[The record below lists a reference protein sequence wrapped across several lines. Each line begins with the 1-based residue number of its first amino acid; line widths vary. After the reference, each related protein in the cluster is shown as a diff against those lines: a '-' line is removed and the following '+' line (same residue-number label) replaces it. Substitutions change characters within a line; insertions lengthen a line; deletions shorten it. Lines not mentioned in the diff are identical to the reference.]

1 MSRSTLDTS
10 PDFHIRLLDQLL
22 AVIPHVLPPDVI
34 SFPVLWHT
42 DLHGANI
49 MVKPEDTPDVVG
61 FLDWQGMSIAPLF
74 MQSVFAKFVRY
85 TGDDRIV
92 IPPGIQVP
100 ALPPDF
106 EQYPEDEKADI
117 KHHRR
122 MAILHKCYEAKIIYN
137 SPLQH
142 AVHEYPHME
151 HLLPPFY
158 SASRTWYEGAHHL
171 FQYLVEIQNNWDE
184 IAPPGIPFPCR
195 FDKQDM
201 EQHQREYGRLK
212 AYDDEVCRLA
222 KELDIEGDGWVS
234 NERYEEVKGKCDEL
248 QRHWDVNGKGGLFP
262 FQDGAPSW
270 FLS

>member
-22 AVIPHVLPPDVI
+22 AVIPHVLPPDFI

-42 DLHGANI
+42 DLHGANV
-49 MVKPEDTPDVVG
+49 MVKHEGQPDLVG
-61 FLDWQGMSIAPLF
+61 ILDWQGMSVAPLF

-85 TGDDRIV
+85 TGDGIV
-92 IPPGIQVP
+92 IPPGLK
-100 ALPPDF
+100 LPSFPSDF
-106 EQYPEDEKADI
+106 DQYSEDQKADI
-117 KHHRR
+117 NYQRR
-122 MAILHKCYEAKIIYN
+122 MAILHKTYEASIIYK
-137 SPLQH
+137 SPSQH

-171 FQYLVEIQNNWDE
+171 LQYLIEIQNNWDE
-184 IAPPGIPFPCR
+184 IAPGIPFPCLL
-195 FDKQDM
+195 DKQAM
-201 EQHQREYGRLK
+201 EQHQNEFARLK
-212 AYDDEVCRLA
+212 AYDDVVSRMA
-222 KELDIEGDGWVS
+222 KELGVEGDGWVS

-248 QRHWDVNGKGGLFP
+248 QRHWDVDGNGGPFP
-262 FQDGAPSW
+262 FQNGAPSW